1 MHHRVVSVH
10 GRWNVLV
17 WVTVGRVGYDEGGFT
32 YGSIADKYAFD
43 FVTTTPEIKFFT
55 RFNKEKSCL
64 KEHKYRL

>member
-17 WVTVGRVGYDEGGFT
+17 WVTVGRVGYDKGGLT

-43 FVTTTPEIKFFT
+43 FVTTIPET
-55 RFNKEKSCL
+55 KSSL
-64 KEHKYRL
+64 KTSRKVV